1 MFVESMEAESDL
13 MVVFSELIVVVVVC
27 LVCRCCRGA
36 SIVVKA

>member
-36 SIVVKA
+36 SIIVEA